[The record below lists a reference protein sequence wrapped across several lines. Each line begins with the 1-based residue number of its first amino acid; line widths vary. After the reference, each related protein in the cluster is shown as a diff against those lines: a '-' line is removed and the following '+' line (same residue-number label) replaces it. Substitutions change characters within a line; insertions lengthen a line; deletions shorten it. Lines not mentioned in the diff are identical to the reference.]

1 MKVNFGKRSKLNLCN
16 NLDYRLVHIICE
28 VARLDLPCDFTV
40 FETKRTIEKQKE
52 YIARGVSKTMNSKHI
67 PDKLGIVRAVD
78 IVPYVNGKNTWES
91 KYLDSLLPLFKKVA
105 NELYPNQIEFGA
117 DWKSFVDK
125 PHIQIK
131 KDYEIK

>member
-28 VARLDLPCDFTV
+28 VARLNVPCDFTV

-91 KYLDSLLPLFKKVA
+91 KYLDLLLPLFKKVA

-131 KDYEIK
+131 KGCEIK